1 MCVRSSLFC
10 LKTFSFYKKVVTLRC
25 VIIVGYPIQKRV
37 SPTHVKLMRK
47 IRYILGTLLAFS
59 IIEEYKAKTYNTL
72 TLHSYHIFKRPY
84 LFNDEGAYKGTPQ
97 AHTFPGSMARRLQR
111 PFACG
116 GLSGQTTLNIKRD
129 TIL

>member
-1 MCVRSSLFC
+1 MCVRGSLFC

-84 LFNDEGAYKGTPQ
+84 LFNDEGAYKGTP
-97 AHTFPGSMARRLQR
+97 
-111 PFACG
+111 
-116 GLSGQTTLNIKRD
+116 KRTHSQGVWLD
-129 TIL
+129 GYSDHLPVVVYLVKQL